1 MGAVNL
7 RQNSYY
13 ALSLWAD
20 GDIIY
25 VSGIIVEVAGVSTR
39 DTQAIQGLKSAVAE
53 GKSWYVAVLEAIRLW
68 SSPEEDYDGRHCQYL
83 VDNEAFDW
91 LVLAERLC
99 EELDGLIPEK
109 ERVNLLFFGM
119 PPIELSKDEFKNIIG
134 DFKYQAHLNY
144 FYGILVEKFLILAVT
159 EEIRKKK
166 RVLGLNNDSGVV
178 DEAYQRIYGANQF
191 ALLKQFRKERHYP
204 QLRSISLSE
213 LNEFTY
219 WLFKYRIKRRD
230 KSCVA
235 SDTQKAL
242 TKLQEILD
250 LKARPLRPSAPEV

>member
-1 MGAVNL
+1 M
-7 RQNSYY
+7 
-13 ALSLWAD
+13 
-20 GDIIY
+20 
-25 VSGIIVEVAGVSTR
+25 EVAGVSTR
-39 DTQAIQGLKSAVAE
+39 DTQAIQELKSAIAE
-53 GKSWYVAVLEAIRLW
+53 GKNWYVAVLEEIRLW
-68 SSPEEDYDGRHCQYL
+68 SSPEEDYNGRHYQYL

-91 LVLAERLC
+91 LALAERLC
-99 EELDGLIPEK
+99 EELDGFVSEK
-109 ERVNLLFFGM
+109 ERANLLFFGI

-144 FYGILVEKFLILAVT
+144 FYGVLVERFLILAVT

-166 RVLGLNNDSGVV
+166 RVLGLNNDNGVI
-178 DEAYQRIYGANQF
+178 DEAYQHIYGATQF

-219 WLFKYRIKRRD
+219 WLFKYRIKGRD

-235 SDTQKAL
+235 SDTKKAL
-242 TKLQEILD
+242 TKLHGLLK
-250 LKARPLRPSAPEV
+250 LKAKSLHFSPSESQ